1 VRLLRPIPILPA
13 SPANSVAPQLKYVTD
28 PPDPTAPTRVI
39 LGPNAFIQG
48 IWYVP
53 QRDSRGNILT
63 PVYAAVEEL

>member
-1 VRLLRPIPILPA
+1 VKLLRPIPVLPT
-13 SPANSVAPQLKYVTD
+13 SPVNGVVPNVAYPN
-28 PPDPTAPTRVI
+28 